1 MRIST
6 VQLQLNAVSEMINR
20 QAELGKTQQEVASGK
35 KFLSP
40 SDDPPGAVA
49 ALDYSRQLGSLNQYK
64 VNIDRAYSA
73 TITEEST
80 LGAIQEKLQ
89 RLHDLAVQAGNGTL
103 GVSGRLA
110 ISYEVRGLQQDM
122 LNMANTRDANGDYI
136 FSGFQ
141 SATQPY
147 TDAGGGVST
156 YNGDQGQRLVEVA
169 PSTRVPA
176 SDPGARIFGGLDAAA
191 GGKTDV
197 FAIIA
202 NFATDLEAGTFNAN
216 TITDLNTATTSILGA
231 RAVTGTRL
239 NALDDLKTLNES
251 FTLDAEKNLSDVQ
264 DLDYAEAIGRLN
276 LQLAGLEAAQQAF
289 SRIQNLS
296 LFNYL
301 R

>member
-49 ALDYSRQLGSLNQYK
+49 ALDYSRQIGSLDQYK
-64 VNIDRAYSA
+64 VNIERAYSA
-73 TITEEST
+73 SITEEAT
-80 LGAIQEKLQ
+80 LAAIQDKMLRLQ
-89 RLHDLAVQAGNGTL
+89 DLALEAGNGSL
-103 GVSGRLA
+103 GASGRSA
-110 ISYEVRGLQQDM
+110 ISYEVRGLLQDI
-122 LNMANTRDANGDYI
+122 LNTANTRDANGDYI
-136 FSGFQ
+136 FSGFE

-147 TDAGGGVST
+147 TDAGGGVFT
-156 YNGDQGQRLVEVA
+156 YNGDQGQRLIEIA
-169 PSTRVPA
+169 PSTRVAA

-202 NFATDLEAGTFNAN
+202 DFATDLEAGTFNVN
-216 TITDLNTATTSILGA
+216 TITDLNTAMTSVLGA

-239 NALDDLKTLNES
+239 NALEGIKTLNES
-251 FTLDAEKNLSDVQ
+251 FTLDAKKNLSDVQ

-289 SRIQNLS
+289 TRIQNLS
-296 LFNYL
+296 LFNFL